1 MPPGRAQGELL
12 DMLCSAVTCVRVAS
26 QFDVDTAADVRSEL
40 KPLISKPGHI
50 VLDLRG
56 ASLDSTG
63 LGVVVSMKWRLEQS
77 GRRLLVVGDGHSLN
91 QLIERAG
98 VANYLPVYESVE
110 EAMLRASL

>member
-1 MPPGRAQGELL
+1 
-12 DMLCSAVTCVRVAS
+12 
-26 QFDVDTAADVRSEL
+26 VDTAADVKLEL

-56 ASLDSTG
+56 ATLDSTG
-63 LGVVVSMKWRLEQS
+63 LGVVISMKWRLEQA
-77 GRRLLVVGDGHSLN
+77 GRRLIVVGDGHSLN

-98 VANYLPVYESVE
+98 VANYLTVYESVE

>member
-1 MPPGRAQGELL
+1 MGAGELV

-26 QFDVDTAADVRSEL
+26 RFDTDTAADVKLEL

-56 ASLDSTG
+56 ALLDSTG
-63 LGVVVSMKWRLEQS
+63 LGVVVSLKWRLEQD

-91 QLIERAG
+91 RLIERAG

-110 EAMLRASL
+110 EAMLRASC